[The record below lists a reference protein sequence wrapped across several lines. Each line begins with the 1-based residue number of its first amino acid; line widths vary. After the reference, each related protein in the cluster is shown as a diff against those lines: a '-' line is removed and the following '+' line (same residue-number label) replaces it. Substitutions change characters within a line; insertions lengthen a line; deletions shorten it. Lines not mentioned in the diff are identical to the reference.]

1 MVATFNCRCLDS
13 FDFFTLYTSI
23 PYQSLKLSIKF
34 LIEEALKVRGVLY
47 EKWFCSTNNEHDKNI
62 IIIQLVHM
70 VEYLVIKYM
79 YVSVIGCLANEL
91 VFQGYRLCTFIGKFI
106 TLKMVSII

>member
-1 MVATFNCRCLDS
+1 MVATFNRRCLDR

-62 IIIQLVHM
+62 IIIQLVQHM
-70 VEYLVIKYM
+70 VEYLVIKFM

-91 VFQGYRLCTFIGKFI
+91 VFQGYRLCTFIGK
-106 TLKMVSII
+106 LKMVSII